1 MAGSRDLAG
10 PLAGGRRD
18 PGDCPTPPA
27 GSSASSTDEPITARE
42 LADLATACGLAG
54 STTDA
59 LAAVAAIGTRW
70 LPIGRVSLA
79 VPEGEELVVRASWGE
94 HAPGPVG
101 LCTAPVHW
109 RGRRA
114 GVLTVT
120 AAAGQLHEGHQRA
133 LGLIADTIG
142 PLVFALDEVERLRHQ
157 ARTDELTGLPNRAAV
172 YEALRR
178 LLAAGQVA
186 LLAMDVDNLKTV
198 NDSRG
203 HAAGDALLREMAAG
217 ARAALRASDVVGR
230 WGGDEFVMLLPH
242 TPARDAV
249 RVAERVQHQVAPLT
263 TVSIGLAVG
272 AAGEDADYVLERADL
287 ALYSAKRGGRA
298 QVRVSVPE
306 PGLVAPEQ

>member
-10 PLAGGRRD
+10 PLAGGRG
-18 PGDCPTPPA
+18 PAGPPMPPA
-27 GSSASSTDEPITARE
+27 AYSTSSSDEPITARE

-70 LPIGRVSLA
+70 LPIGRVSLV

-94 HAPGPVG
+94 HAFGPVG

-114 GVLTVT
+114 GMLTVT

-133 LGLIADTIG
+133 LGLIADTVG

-157 ARTDELTGLPNRAAV
+157 ARTDELTGLPNRVAV

-178 LLAAGQVA
+178 LLTAGQVA

-198 NDSRG
+198 NDTSG
-203 HAAGDALLREMAAG
+203 HAAGDVLLRELAAG

-230 WGGDEFVMLLPH
+230 WGGDEFVVLLPN

-272 AAGEDADYVLERADL
+272 AAGEDADDVLERADL
-287 ALYSAKRGGRA
+287 ALYSAKREGRA
-298 QVRVSVPE
+298 RVRVSVPQ
-306 PGLVAPEQ
+306 PDLVAPDRD